1 MSAYRDLLVAAL
13 SYPDPTPDT
22 ALEAA
27 AALARRIGG
36 EVTLLATEADL
47 PEFHNLL
54 ANALVGLD
62 EMAREQEAASATR
75 AAEQGRRF
83 LAAAAKH
90 GVAAKVLLERAS
102 LEKEAERIAA
112 HARTRDLALLPLG
125 PAVLNDV
132 ALVQSV
138 LFGSGRPVLVFPE
151 GLSLPVR
158 DRFERAAIAW
168 DGGRPAARAIADA
181 LPLLERADEVR
192 VLVVTGEKPAARHG
206 AAKDLV
212 RHLATHG
219 LAAVVDE
226 FEAAGEPIGAV
237 LRRYVSAQRPD
248 LLVMGGYGHSR
259 AREFVL
265 GGATASILEAPPCPV
280 LLSH

>member
-36 EVTLLATEADL
+36 EVTLLAAEADL

-83 LAAAAKH
+83 LAAAGKH
-90 GVAAKVLLERAS
+90 GVVAKVLLERAS
-102 LEKEAERIAA
+102 LEKEAERVTA

-138 LFGSGRPVLVFPE
+138 LFGSGRPALVFPE
-151 GLSLPVR
+151 GLSLAVR

-168 DGGRPAARAIADA
+168 DDGRPAARAVADA
-181 LPLLERADEVR
+181 LPLLERTDEVR
-192 VLVVTGEKPAARHG
+192 VLVVTGEKPQARHG

-212 RHLATHG
+212 RHLAAHG
-219 LAAVVDE
+219 IAAEVDE
-226 FEAAGEPIGAV
+226 IDAAGEPIGVA
-237 LRRYVSAQRPD
+237 LHRYVTERRPD
-248 LLVMGGYGHSR
+248 LLVMGAYGHSR